1 MTNACSGRGPALVL
15 VANTRGARIISSD
28 AITTGSVGIQVALDL
43 SEEYSG
49 LAVTVVFRAGEEQ
62 ADWAVIGSE
71 PVMVPPQCLQ
81 EPGVMLYIGVYASDG
96 DGNKVIPTVWA
107 SAGAV
112 RQGVEPSGYDPVG
125 PAPSWAAQ
133 VQQAAA
139 DAVETANSVRADAE
153 AGAFDGE
160 DGYSPT
166 ATVEQLADGATIS
179 ITDKDGT
186 TTATIHDGADGAT
199 GPEGPAGYS
208 PSVRVT
214 QSASGATITVTDQ
227 SGTTTADISNGA
239 PGEPG
244 QTGPIGP
251 TGADGFSPTVDV
263 QPITGGHEVTITDAD
278 GPHSFDVMDGDPA
291 EPGSITD
298 ELLAPDGIKPQVAQ
312 MWGNQLTGTMSGTI
326 DTASDAY
333 AAPPMALSV
342 EGTSTQA
349 GTPTPDAPV
358 PILSVDDLSLVLA
371 GKNLLDEA
379 NNIVRGYFYANT
391 GKIESSGTSIYA
403 PVTENTAY
411 TVSGGNGNRR
421 IMAFTKSLPLV
432 NTPIFGGMSAPDTYS
447 AYTFTTPAGSKYVVF
462 YVDASST
469 MTPSGYQLELGSTAT
484 AYEPYQG
491 TTVHDL
497 LPVGTSLRSLPD
509 GTKDELHLS
518 YLRPSTREGW
528 AWYSRELVQALSTVT
543 LDGSEAWKRALA
555 APRRMYTDSN
565 ATNSK
570 FDDIAIAGSDSNP
583 NNVAVLCD
591 HFVYGGSY
599 THPSQQYGVTVGGKS
614 SYTSL
619 CFDWRNIATDMT
631 VADWEAWLAENPII
645 VQYPLA
651 TPVTT
656 QLDPIELPT
665 LPAPNATVW
674 CDGGSATPSY
684 TMQYVRD
691 TNLVVQ
697 QLTAETAIAYAS
709 IAAQDGPTAT
719 ASHAI
724 GTYLTMGGTLFK
736 VTRAIAVGE
745 TIAAGT
751 NVTATTVMAELLAR
765 TA

>member
-15 VANTRGARIISSD
+15 VANTRGARIVSRD

-62 ADWAVIGSE
+62 ADWAVIDGE

-139 DAVETANSVRADAE
+139 EAVETANSVRADAE
-153 AGAFDGE
+153 AGAF

-208 PSVRVT
+208 PSARVT
-214 QSASGATITVTDQ
+214 QTTSGATITVTDQ

-251 TGADGFSPTVDV
+251 TGEDGFSPTVDV

-278 GPHSFDVMDGDPA
+278 GAHSFDVMDGDPA
-291 EPGSITD
+291 TPGSITD
-298 ELLAPDGIKPQVAQ
+298 AMLAPDGIKSQVAQ
-312 MWGNQLTGTMSGTI
+312 LFGNQLVGTLSGTI

-342 EGTSTQA
+342 EGVSTQA

-358 PILSVDDLSLVLA
+358 PILSVDDLSA
-371 GKNLLDEA
+371 HA
-379 NNIVRGYFYANT
+379 
-391 GKIESSGTSIYA
+391 
-403 PVTENTAY
+403 
-411 TVSGGNGNRR
+411 
-421 IMAFTKSLPLV
+421 
-432 NTPIFGGMSAPDTYS
+432 SAD
-447 AYTFTTPAGSKYVVF
+447 G
-462 YVDASST
+462 
-469 MTPSGYQLELGSTAT
+469 
-484 AYEPYQG
+484 G
-491 TTVHDL
+491 TTDYTNWPVSDL
-497 LPVGTSLRSLPD
+497 LPEGTSLRSLPD
-509 GTKDELHLS
+509 GTKDTLNLS
-518 YLRPSTREGW
+518 YLRPSTRAGW
-528 AWYSRELVQALSTVT
+528 AWYSREVVT
-543 LDGSEAWKRALA
+543 RVGEFLA
-555 APRRMYTDSN
+555 TS
-565 ATNSK
+565 
-570 FDDIAIAGSDSNP
+570 P
-583 NNVAVLCD
+583 NGWV
-591 HFVYGGSY
+591 
-599 THPSQQYGVTVGGKS
+599 KS
-614 SYTSL
+614 SSAINGYYKQV
-619 CFDWRNIATDMT
+619 NQITDGRGKT
-631 VADWEAWLAENPII
+631 NAENGIMAPWFKAASSRSEYFQTINSCWVDSAVNFNI
-645 VQYPLA
+645 DPDVFSGTASEFGQWVAEHNIEFYMPLA

-656 QLDPIELPT
+656 QLDPIDLPQ
-665 LPAPNATVW
+665 LPSEHTTVW
-674 CDGGSATPSY
+674 CDGGSAQPSY
-684 TMQYVRD
+684 TMEYVRD
-691 TNLVVQ
+691 TNIV
-697 QLTAETAIAYAS
+697 I
-709 IAAQDGPTAT
+709 
-719 ASHAI
+719 
-724 GTYLTMGGTLFK
+724 
-736 VTRAIAVGE
+736 
-745 TIAAGT
+745 
-751 NVTATTVMAELLAR
+751 AELRAALADLA
-765 TA
+765 TS